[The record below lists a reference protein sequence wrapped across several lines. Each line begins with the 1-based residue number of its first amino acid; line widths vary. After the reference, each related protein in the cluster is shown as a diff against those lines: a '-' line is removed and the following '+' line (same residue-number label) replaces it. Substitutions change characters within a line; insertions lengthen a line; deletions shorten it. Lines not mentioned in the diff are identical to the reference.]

1 MANRKFLIDSILGL
15 AQKLGANPNKF
26 MGTKSNINFLGT
38 GDKGMKGTTFS
49 GIINEEMI
57 GATNAFG
64 KSDLVKIIEQDA
76 GYVTAGKLNDVQLNT
91 MFNNLKMIDETFNPP
106 PGPLNVIDLETGTRN
121 INKEGLESLRDTDKI
136 KRFTQGLGTSKT
148 AMSNKIKE
156 GIETLKTKFRGSGKA
171 ADEVQDIV
179 DQKFGKDYFDDVATK
194 ATAENNFIK
203 SGAADFSDYVSA
215 EGGRRAVVRQLM
227 KNNANY
233 FMLPPE
239 VAESI
244 AKSKD
249 LGKGGSNFPDPLV
262 VFRNVGNFT
271 TDELSKIDE
280 IIEANP
286 FDDVKNIA
294 DKVSD
299 YIQSIR
305 PDGFTSAF
313 AEGGRIGYRSGGIG
327 KGIMDLI
334 KGAFGKSPVKKSNV
348 VLNETLTQNET
359 KYLKELIEDTGGGQ
373 FTSDIMEEV
382 PSLKIIDN
390 KITIDKKDIDS
401 LSNFLDNM
409 YISDLAPSGRGVDK
423 MPPRLRDTNNNLLI
437 KLLRNEKAE
446 GGRIGFKSG
455 GIGKLMGEGIKTAL
469 KRTRKGYDIP
479 GADFQVLT
487 QSDSYL
493 MSPPNMQMLE
503 KLKILRRQLVRD
515 IKRKEGGGK
524 YTFGPDPKG
533 TKKDLQSLD
542 EYIAELKK
550 KIGVEGYYGEGR
562 AAEKALLESDPSL
575 PFSKLV
581 KDRYRSADGGRIG
594 FKSGKSVKDG
604 IAALLKLGNKKFGK
618 DTIKVADDIEPSEF
632 SKFNER
638 NKVLDD
644 LDIEDYTDELG
655 DPETWYTFGMTVRE
669 ADELVKSRK
678 AYEAQMFTDYKA
690 GRLDPKPGESGR
702 KKFLEKKAEE
712 AEMSGDSRL
721 FTPDEADELT
731 AMQKYGGP
739 KTDDY
744 YQKSLGEVVPDDYNQ
759 LVNFPI
765 EQMTPAVLRAKYPG
779 IPEKL
784 SELIG
789 NDTNLQRKA
798 EAITAIEQ
806 ALALK
811 GAGKSADETIEI
823 LKREPKTK
831 MKKGGLAQILEM

>member
-1 MANRKFLIDSILGL
+1 MANRKVLIESIIGL
-15 AQKLGANPNKF
+15 AQKLGANPSKF
-26 MGTKSNINFLGT
+26 MGTKGNINFLGT
-38 GDKGMKGTTFS
+38 GDRAMKGTTFS
-49 GIINEEMI
+49 GLLNEEMI

-91 MFNNLKMIDETFNPP
+91 MFTNLKTIDRTFNPP
-106 PGPLNVIDLETGTRN
+106 PLPPGPMNVIDLETGTRN

-148 AMSNKIKE
+148 AMSDKIKK
-156 GIETLKTKFRGSGKA
+156 GIESIKTKLTRDYGG
-171 ADEVQDIV
+171 DEI
-179 DQKFGKDYFDDVATK
+179 ATK
-194 ATAENNFIK
+194 ATAENNFIR
-203 SGAADFSDYVSA
+203 SGAADFGDSIAA
-215 EGGRRAVVRQLM
+215 EGGRRAVVRQVM

-233 FMLPPE
+233 FGLTPE
-239 VAESI
+239 IAESI

-249 LGKGGSNFPDPLV
+249 LGKGGSQFADPLL
-262 VFRNVGNFT
+262 VFREKGNFT
-271 TDELSKIDE
+271 RQELEKIDE

-299 YIQSIR
+299 YLQSIR
-305 PDGFTSAF
+305 PDGFAD
-313 AEGGRIGYRSGGIG
+313 GGRIGYRSGGIG
-327 KGIMDLI
+327 
-334 KGAFGKSPVKKSNV
+334 
-348 VLNETLTQNET
+348 
-359 KYLKELIEDTGGGQ
+359 
-373 FTSDIMEEV
+373 
-382 PSLKIIDN
+382 
-390 KITIDKKDIDS
+390 
-401 LSNFLDNM
+401 
-409 YISDLAPSGRGVDK
+409 
-423 MPPRLRDTNNNLLI
+423 RLM
-437 KLLRNEKAE
+437 
-446 GGRIGFKSG
+446 S
-455 GIGKLMGEGIKTAL
+455 EGIKTAM
-469 KRTRKGYDIP
+469 KRTRKGYDTP

-487 QSDSYL
+487 EDASYL

-503 KLKILRRQLVRD
+503 KLKIIRRQLVRD

-542 EYIAELKK
+542 EYIADLKK
-550 KIGVEGYYGEGR
+550 KISVEGYYGEGR
-562 AAEKALLESDPSL
+562 EAEKALLESDSSL

-618 DTIKVADDIEPSEF
+618 DTLKTADDIEPSEF

-655 DPETWYTFGMTVRE
+655 DPETWYTFGMTARE

-690 GRLDPKPGESGR
+690 GRLDPKPGEPGR
-702 KKFLEKKAEE
+702 KKLLEKKAED

-731 AMQKYGGP
+731 MLEAGPGPSYGGI
-739 KTDDY
+739 KNA
-744 YQKSLGEVVPDDYNQ
+744 EVPME
-759 LVNFPI
+759 L
-765 EQMTPAVLRAKYPG
+765 MTVDIIKVKYPQ
-779 IPEKL
+779 IPDEMAEMIASL
-784 SELIG
+784 P
-789 NDTNLQRKA
+789 NDKKA
-798 EAITAIEQ
+798 LAIADLEQ
-806 ALALK
+806 AIMLQ
-811 GAGKSADETIEI
+811 GSGRSSDEIIEI
-823 LKREPKTK
+823 MKREPKTK